1 MMKRI
6 ISVILAMLIFILSC
20 VTVFAQSYDIIP
32 TEAEPQLILTSE
44 TVITDKDALAEIEI
58 SHNIDVEGE
67 GRLSKVEQF
76 VYSIPSS
83 KNYFESKNSVQQ
95 RSILY
100 EIKNVR
106 ESSKKFYYPNEYLA
120 DGWCYGPCTISQTYT
135 KTAKAK
141 YNFDVN
147 IGSSTLK
154 SAVGYDTDYSV
165 TLSQYFSTTVADGQ
179 KINVKVYANYQST
192 EFDVY
197 NKYTGNL
204 VEKDCWIAK
213 PVDLLVL
220 RYTYAS

>member
-6 ISVILAMLIFILSC
+6 ISVILAMLILILSC
-20 VTVFAQSYDIIP
+20 GTVFAQSYDIIP
-32 TEAEPQLILTSE
+32 TESEPQLFLESE

-67 GRLSKVEQF
+67 GRLAKVEQF

-83 KNYFESKNSVQQ
+83 KNYFESENSIQT

-100 EIKNVR
+100 EIKNIRV
-106 ESSKKFYYPNEYLA
+106 SSKKFYYPNEYLA
-120 DGWCYGPCTISQTYT
+120 DDWYYGSCTVSQTYT

-154 SAVGYDTDYSV
+154 SAIGYDKDYSV
-165 TLSQYFSTTVADGQ
+165 TLSQHYSTTVAKNE

-197 NKYTGNL
+197 NKHTNNL

-213 PVDLLVL
+213 PVGLLVL
-220 RYTYAS
+220 KYTYAS